1 MSWISSMISPDCVG
15 PLHLFLI
22 LFTFPH
28 PEVPSLSS
36 HATHN
41 LDFYPATNEF
51 IHPTNTSA
59 LITEEKTTFEAKKT
73 SETKPPLS

>member
-1 MSWISSMISPDCVG
+1 MSSPDCVG
-15 PLHLFLI
+15 PLHLFFI
-22 LFTFPH
+22 LFTIPH

-36 HATHN
+36 LTTHN
-41 LDFYPATNEF
+41 LDFYPPTKEL

-73 SETKPPLS
+73 SETIPPLS